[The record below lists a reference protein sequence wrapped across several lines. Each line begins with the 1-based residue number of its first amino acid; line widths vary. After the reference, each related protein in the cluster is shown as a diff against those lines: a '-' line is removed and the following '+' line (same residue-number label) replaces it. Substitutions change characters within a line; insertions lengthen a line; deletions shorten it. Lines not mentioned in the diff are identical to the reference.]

1 MASFAARRQAAVAK
15 NRRRMKTACREIAA
29 QLAGYATR
37 RHLARLVYDDSQKGF
52 CSQFLTSAWAN
63 CSAKNW
69 MWRAFSS
76 KQQRAAGWRTSS
88 RTRWGEAKTTRILVL
103 GYRRAQRDQRPGRWP
118 PEALAEGGRTIEDTC
133 AWRSRPRRDR
143 YQQQVMAGTSSIG
156 HSGLEGNHYQQTLM
170 ARCCAI
176 G

>member
-1 MASFAARRQAAVAK
+1 MQPGGTWLGWCMTTAKKGFARSSLLPPGPIAQPKIGCGGRSVRSNSEQRVGGQAAGLGGG
-15 NRRRMKTACREIAA
+15 RRRP
-29 QLAGYATR
+29 
-37 RHLARLVYDDSQKGF
+37 S
-52 CSQFLTSAWAN
+52 
-63 CSAKNW
+63 
-69 MWRAFSS
+69 
-76 KQQRAAGWRTSS
+76 
-88 RTRWGEAKTTRILVL
+88 RILVL

-143 YQQQVMAGTSSIG
+143 YQQQVMAGASSIG